1 MWFVLKKIKL
11 DCTNDSVLRS
21 VGGKKIQNW
30 KVLNAIGSSG
40 SIITGLKSHEWQ
52 KIDMNISRLS
62 LSVMLESVNKDFK
75 WVITNIYGLH
85 TNEERQILW
94 QELKQFIL

>member
-1 MWFVLKKIKL
+1 M
-11 DCTNDSVLRS
+11 
-21 VGGKKIQNW
+21 
-30 KVLNAIGSSG
+30 
-40 SIITGLKSHEWQ
+40 KSHEWQ

>member
-30 KVLNAIGSSG
+30 KV
-40 SIITGLKSHEWQ
+40 
-52 KIDMNISRLS
+52 
-62 LSVMLESVNKDFK
+62 
-75 WVITNIYGLH
+75 
-85 TNEERQILW
+85 
-94 QELKQFIL
+94 